1 MKSWIIVE
9 VDGADASRQNID
21 HTNSDN
27 LAVDEVLL
35 VERAEA
41 LSGDQRAFAKKPFEL
56 AGVAL
61 VEWIAMD
68 HLQVR
73 FVSDV
78 IIVDQPVDNSG
89 RFLESLERSP

>member
-9 VDGADASRQNID
+9 VDGADASRQDID
-21 HTNSDN
+21 HTNSHN

-41 LSGDQRAFAKKPFEL
+41 LGGDQRAFAKKSFEL

-61 VEWIAMD
+61 VQWVAVD
-68 HLQVR
+68 HL
-73 FVSDV
+73 
-78 IIVDQPVDNSG
+78 
-89 RFLESLERSP
+89 